1 VELELLAEVAR
12 GAYLLAEFSAA
23 DVEEARAVVAEFQAG
38 VGGFPSVSC
47 PKTPRADPMNLRI
60 RQWKLEQA

>member
-38 VGGFPSVSC
+38 ARGVPFRLL
-47 PKTPRADPMNLRI
+47 PKAA
-60 RQWKLEQA
+60 QG